1 MIRLK
6 EQISTYETTISTG
19 LQGEPESRLYYKSS
33 KRNSFNLSNQQELI
47 MKKLNISSTLAVAS
61 FITTTAFADLQSLP
75 PIVQK

>member
-1 MIRLK
+1 
-6 EQISTYETTISTG
+6 
-19 LQGEPESRLYYKSS
+19 
-33 KRNSFNLSNQQELI
+33 